1 MISKNEINK
10 IATEKQVK
18 TSTIDKD
25 WVLGHFVDAVFSLSE
40 CRKDLIFKG
49 GTCLKKCRLP
59 DYRFSEDLDFTSK
72 NEHFIFD
79 SSLLRKIISLVT
91 NRTEIH
97 LSIQSLDNL
106 YFNDQIT
113 GYSARIKYWGADHRK
128 DQQPPKPQRWLT
140 SIKIEI
146 ILYEKMCFEAE
157 KATVFH
163 QYSDKLT
170 DNAENIPIYSIKEVL
185 SEKLRAL
192 IQRSY
197 LAPRDYYDI
206 WYLSKNIKNID
217 WKAVVEAFL
226 IKTAFKNLEFS
237 GIEQLINP
245 DNDKILQAAWKN
257 SLEHQIEAN
266 KLPNYYSVRDDLLML
281 FDEVFENYKK

>member
-25 WVLGHFVDAVFSLSE
+25 WVLGHFVDTIFSIPE

-72 NEHFIFD
+72 NEHFVFD
-79 SSLLRKIISLVT
+79 LPLMKKIISLVT
-91 NRTEIH
+91 NRTKIPVN
-97 LSIQSLDNL
+97 IQSLDNL
-106 YFNDQIT
+106 YFNDKLT
-113 GYSARIKYWGADHRK
+113 GYSARVKYWGADHRK
-128 DQQPPKPQRWLT
+128 DQQPPEPQRWLT

-163 QYSDKLT
+163 QYSDTLT
-170 DNAENIPIYSIKEVL
+170 VNAENIPIYSINEVL
-185 SEKLRAL
+185 SEKLRTL

-197 LAPRDYYDI
+197 SAPRDYYDI

-217 WKAVVEAFL
+217 WNAVVEAFL
-226 IKTAFKNLEFS
+226 VKTTFKNLEFS
-237 GIEQLINP
+237 GITQLINP
-245 DNDKILQAAWKN
+245 DNDKILLSAWKN
-257 SLEHQIEAN
+257 SLGRQIEAN
-266 KLPNYYSVRDDLLML
+266 KLPDYYSVRNDLLVL
-281 FDEVFENYKK
+281 FNKIFENYKK

>member
-10 IATEKQVK
+10 IAAEKQVK

-25 WVLGHFVDAVFSLSE
+25 WVLGHFVDAIFSIPE

-49 GTCLKKCRLP
+49 GTCLKKCLLP
-59 DYRFSEDLDFTSK
+59 NYRFSEDLDFTST
-72 NEHFIFD
+72 NEHFVFD
-79 SSLLRKIISLVT
+79 LSLLGKIVSLVT
-91 NRTEIH
+91 SRTKMLLH
-97 LSIQSLDNL
+97 IQSLDNL
-106 YFNDQIT
+106 YFNNKLT
-113 GYSARIKYWGADHRK
+113 GFSAKIKYWGADHRK
-128 DQQPPKPQRWLT
+128 DQQPPEPQRWLT

-163 QYSDKLT
+163 QYSDRLT
-170 DNAENIPIYSIKEVL
+170 ENAENIPIYSINEVL

-206 WYLSKNIKNID
+206 WYLSKNDGNID
-217 WKAVVEAFL
+217 WNAVVEAFL
-226 IKTAFKNLEFS
+226 IKTAFKNLKFS
-237 GIEQLINP
+237 SVEQLINP
-245 DNDKILQAAWKN
+245 DNDKILLPAWKN
-257 SLEHQIEAN
+257 SLSHQIEAN
-266 KLPNYYSVRDDLLML
+266 KLPDYYSVRNDLLVL
-281 FDEVFENYKK
+281 FNKIY